1 MLVAILVVF
10 VIIAV
15 LLIGLVLLQNEG
27 GNGVGGIFG
36 GSSSSVFGSRSGNVL
51 SKATYILGILFFVL
65 ALMNKPDRSEDAG
78 VLEAAGE
85 ESGIEQPASEDED
98 WFKKAPVE
106 SEGAEAPAA
115 STGTLETDTVIVE

>member
-36 GSSSSVFGSRSGNVL
+36 GSSSSVFGSRSGNVPIFL
-51 SKATYILGILFFVL
+51 VYFFLFFVL
-65 ALMNKPDRSEDAG
+65 FLH
-78 VLEAAGE
+78 
-85 ESGIEQPASEDED
+85 
-98 WFKKAPVE
+98 
-106 SEGAEAPAA
+106 
-115 STGTLETDTVIVE
+115 